1 MTISKRVAKFMLFG
15 GLIGAALI
23 YLALFNSLSETE
35 MVNLSYI
42 WLPISVAG
50 AAILYTGKNTLMFAI
65 ICLIMTVLALFV
77 FFELIFPAL

>member
-1 MTISKRVAKFMLFG
+1 MIISTRIAKFMLFG

-42 WLPISVAG
+42 WLPVSVAG
-50 AAILYTGKNTLMFAI
+50 GAILYTGKNTLIFAV
-65 ICLIMTVLALFV
+65 ICLVLTVVALFS

>member
-1 MTISKRVAKFMLFG
+1 MAKIMLFG

-23 YLALFNSLSETE
+23 YLALAGSLSETD

-65 ICLIMTVLALFV
+65 ICLIMTVLTLFL